1 MAEPLV
7 ALTNVQKIYR
17 TDRMETIALQG
28 VNLTI
33 EKGEFVSI
41 MGPSGCGKSTL
52 LNLLGLI
59 DRATQGEVRF
69 AGQSVTKLHDF
80 ELAPLRNR
88 ELGFVFQSFHLIPDL
103 RVKDNVEVPLL
114 YGKHSASERR
124 ERVREALAVVGLEPR
139 ANHFPSE
146 LSGGQQQRVAIARA
160 IALEPKVMLFDE
172 PTSALDPE
180 LVGSVLAVMRSLR
193 DSGMTMIVVSHEM
206 GFARAAADRV
216 VFMDDGLIVEQGP
229 PAQIFES
236 PAHERTRAFIGQIQ
250 RH

>member
-1 MAEPLV
+1 MPEPLV

-33 EKGEFVSI
+33 ARGEFVSI

-59 DRATQGEVRF
+59 DRATQGEVTF
-69 AGQSVTKLHDF
+69 AGQSVSKLRDAQ
-80 ELAPLRNR
+80 LAPLRNR

-103 RVKDNVEVPLL
+103 RVTDNVEVPLL

-124 ERVREALAVVGLEPR
+124 ERVREALAVVGLEAR
-139 ANHFPSE
+139 AGHFPSE

-160 IALEPKVMLFDE
+160 IVGRPNLLLADE
-172 PTSALDPE
+172 PTGNLDSHMSDEIMALLE
-180 LVGSVLAVMRSLR
+180 RLNQER
-193 DSGMTMIVVSHEM
+193 GMTVVMVTHDK
-206 GFARAAADRV
+206 AKADRSHRV
-216 VFMDDGLIVEQGP
+216 VRVFDGQLV
-229 PAQIFES
+229 
-236 PAHERTRAFIGQIQ
+236 H
-250 RH
+250 